1 MGAVIARPA
10 IVGVLCWTLAAGVAN
25 LAALDG
31 RGIPSRYNA
40 TLAHGPLAQS
50 SNQEDWAGTAAAVFL
65 TSDERR
71 TWQRLSSDDDRE
83 QFKAEYWRRRD
94 SSPQTP
100 VNEFQALIQN
110 RIDAA
115 DRQFAIAPTA
125 GSRTARGRVF
135 VLLGPAAVERIVS
148 GPLESAPRMEGALVV
163 LPRAALDARE
173 WHVWVYDRESHSD
186 LMKMLGRR
194 DLELS
199 FIVAPGRADELQSG
213 ALLSRVREEVASS
226 SIVLRP

>member
-1 MGAVIARPA
+1 MGAVISWLAVA
-10 IVGVLCWTLAAGVAN
+10 GVLCWTPAQ
-25 LAALDG
+25 
-31 RGIPSRYNA
+31 PSNR
-40 TLAHGPLAQS
+40 
-50 SNQEDWAGTAAAVFL
+50 EDWSGSAAAVFL

-71 TWQRLSSDDDRE
+71 AWKTLRADDERE
-83 QFKAEYWRRRD
+83 RFKAEYWRRRD
-94 SSPQTP
+94 SNPQTP

-148 GPLESAPRMEGALVV
+148 GPLESAPRMEGSLVV
-163 LPRAALDARE
+163 LPRAALDTRE
-173 WHVWVYDRESHSD
+173 WHVWVYDRESHPD
-186 LMKMLGRR
+186 LMKTLGRR

-213 ALLSRVREEVASS
+213 GLLSRVRDTLASAS
-226 SIVLRP
+226 VVLRQ